1 MGSIHYP
8 DTSTTNYESTL
19 RNIVKQQI
27 PEHKPN
33 NNSHNLLHFKIN
45 FNKSCQMLILFF
57 NSISW
62 SAIIRQEK
70 CKSIQVLN

>member
-1 MGSIHYP
+1 MGLIHYP
-8 DTSTTNYESTL
+8 ETSTTNYQPTL

-33 NNSHNLLHFKIN
+33 NNSHYLLLLKIN

-57 NSISW
+57 NPLAPEFSF
-62 SAIIRQEK
+62 K
-70 CKSIQVLN
+70 F